1 MKTWQEPYPLFA
13 DDLSLSADGSKL
25 GYAESKVA
33 GQGARVRVLDTG
45 SAPGSATAASTI
57 VYTFPAAGRAASV
70 AIGPDFTTMD
80 VAWLTGSDTFHLA
93 GYRIGA
99 GGVQGTLFRRTMP
112 GLLISRTGGQVL
124 VWDPGVALYLVDPVT
139 GKATRIRTAW
149 TNAWGIFW

>member
-1 MKTWQEPYPLFA
+1 
-13 DDLSLSADGSKL
+13 
-25 GYAESKVA
+25 
-33 GQGARVRVLDTG
+33 
-45 SAPGSATAASTI
+45 